1 MARTKVRGSRQLNAA
16 FLDLTDTPVE
26 YGTASGFLTV
36 VNVGGT
42 AMEFKDKNEILPPV
56 NWYNQIFTSN
66 GIQKVFTLTA
76 TPEVESVL
84 ITLEGMALSYGFGND
99 YTISGD
105 TLTLNAGVDLE
116 VGMKID
122 VNYVSKDASA
132 TTGILEFG
140 SVPPD
145 QQVKGLTTS
154 LQVDVNSV
162 GFGALLHIDSDGNL
176 IESDAD
182 ATSVIPCQFFAAEAG
197 TGMKRVLI
205 TGVAK
210 DSVNWSWT
218 PGGALYVS
226 TTTGEMT
233 QTAPSTTGDRVQI
246 VGYAI
251 RADTIFFKPDWTDL
265 EIK

>member
-1 MARTKVRGSRQLNAA
+1 MARTRVRGSRQLNAQ

-26 YGTASGFLTV
+26 YGTSSGFLTV
-36 VNVGGT
+36 VNTAGT
-42 AMEFKDKNEILPPV
+42 AIEFKDKNEILPPV
-56 NWYNQIFTSN
+56 NWYNQIFTSDGN
-66 GIQKVFTLTA
+66 QKVYTLTA
-76 TPEVESVL
+76 VPEVESVL
-84 ITLEGMALSYGFGND
+84 ITLEGMALSYGAGND

-105 TLTLNAGVDLE
+105 TLTLTAGVDLE
-116 VGMKID
+116 AGMKID
-122 VNYVSKDASA
+122 VNYVSKDATA

-140 SVPPD
+140 SVPAD
-145 QQVKGLTTS
+145 QQVKGLSTT

-162 GFGALLHIDSDGNL
+162 GFGAVLHIDDDGNL

-182 ATSVIPCQFFAAEAG
+182 ATSVIPCQFLAAEAG

-205 TGVAK
+205 NGVAK

-233 QTAPSTTGDRVQI
+233 QTAPDQTGDRVQI

-251 RADTIFFKPDWTDL
+251 SSDTIFFKPDWTDL